1 MLESKN
7 FRTIKS
13 EIRVL
18 GIDDGRFI
26 AQTQGNAMIFGV
38 VLRGGFWLDG
48 VMHTDIEIDG
58 FDSTNKIISMINNSP
73 HRNQLRLI
81 MLFGITFAG
90 FNVVDIKELNIATS
104 LPVIVLMRK
113 KPDLGAMREAIKNL
127 PRSEERWQMVLNA
140 GKIFEILCRGKRI
153 YMQIAGISENDAK
166 EIVELTST
174 RSSFPEPLRVA
185 HLLASGIT
193 S

>member
-1 MLESKN
+1 LLESKN

-26 AQTQGNAMIFGV
+26 AQTQGSAMIFGV
-38 VLRGGFWLDG
+38 VFRGGFWLDG